1 MNESEN
7 KAQRKRF
14 LDKFSEVS
22 AKIGNEVHLRSLRD
36 AFATIMPLF
45 ILAGLAV
52 LINNVI
58 FPFVA
63 KGQALANL
71 QFWGNMVTNGTL
83 NIAGLVLAP
92 VIGFTLARNKGFTN
106 GLLAAVIALSSLIIV
121 MPFTLSVLPNGAKKA
136 VDLTGVL
143 SFSNLGTTGMFAG
156 IIIGLVATE
165 IFIRLSK
172 IKHLK
177 INIGGN
183 VPPSVSASF
192 SDMIPVILTLS
203 LMALLSALLLVL
215 GKTNLIA
222 LITNII
228 QEPLRSFNTSLPGML
243 FIYSCGNFLFTL
255 GIHQT
260 VINGTLL
267 DPVLL
272 INMNK
277 NMAAYAAHQQIPYI
291 LTNTFRDTFG
301 MIGGTGSTLC
311 LLIAIFIFS
320 RNRVSKNVASLASAP
335 GIFNINEPVI
345 FGYPIVFNIPMMIPF
360 VLQPVIGILIAYFF
374 TTIGWM
380 SRVVV
385 LIPWTTPPLLSAYLA
400 TAGDWRAVL
409 VQLLIII
416 LGVLFYIPFMKI
428 SERVMAKEAALETQ
442 K

>member
-7 KAQRKRF
+7 KDQGKRF

-277 NMAAYAAHQQIPYI
+277 NMAAYAAH
-291 LTNTFRDTFG
+291 
-301 MIGGTGSTLC
+301 
-311 LLIAIFIFS
+311 
-320 RNRVSKNVASLASAP
+320 
-335 GIFNINEPVI
+335 
-345 FGYPIVFNIPMMIPF
+345 
-360 VLQPVIGILIAYFF
+360 
-374 TTIGWM
+374 
-380 SRVVV
+380 
-385 LIPWTTPPLLSAYLA
+385 
-400 TAGDWRAVL
+400 
-409 VQLLIII
+409 
-416 LGVLFYIPFMKI
+416 
-428 SERVMAKEAALETQ
+428 
-442 K
+442 